1 MKLFR
6 NIKKE
11 MNLSD
16 KEYEN
21 SVILGPENTSI
32 GNSISLGIKNSN
44 DNMNGNS
51 NHFTHK
57 IKCAIKSISK
67 KVILDSITKLD
78 PRYLAKNNP
87 VMFTV
92 EIGFII
98 VLLIAFLPSNISIE
112 FVNQSRVLYFQTAII
127 LILTV
132 WFATFS
138 ESLSEA
144 QAKARV
150 DSLRSLEKEV
160 SAHKIIN
167 NEKEVTVTSTSLN
180 PGDEVMVYAGEI
192 IPRDGLVNECKAFVD
207 ESMMTGESNPVFKEE
222 GDHVIGGTRVASDKL
237 VVEITSEAGR
247 SFLDEMIGL
256 IQSST
261 RPKTKN
267 EIALSMLLAGLSLIF
282 IMVIGTLLFFT
293 DFLGYKADIATQVAL
308 LVALMPTTIGAL
320 LPAIGVAG
328 ITRLGRDSII
338 AKSGKGIEAAGD
350 CDVLILDK
358 TGTITEG
365 SRSAVEFISMNEYT
379 EKDIG
384 QAAFAASIH
393 DTTHEGKSIVDLAEE
408 KKFVPPLLEKIIPAR
423 SLPFSA
429 ETKCSG
435 IEFIASKETILN
447 TEQEEEFRSLARG
460 ILDDG
465 SRGISSTDKPLT
477 ADAAVSPSIE
487 EIERDIERASKSRV
501 HDLLAKLEQTK
512 SEVRILKGAVDMI
525 IDFAGPNVNQAELKW
540 KAQEVAK
547 NGATPL
553 AVSIN
558 NEVIGIVVL
567 KDNLKENIK
576 EKLNEVRTTGITTVM
591 ITGDN
596 QLTAQVIAKEAN
608 VDEVIA
614 EAKPTDKLTRVQQE
628 QLKGHV
634 IGMVGDGTNDAPA
647 LAKADVG
654 LAMNSGTAAAKEAAN
669 MVDLDSDPSNIMK
682 VVKLGKQLLMTRGA
696 ITTFSIAN
704 DAAKY
709 FAILPA
715 MFAGTNNPKMQML
728 NIMHL
733 SSPET
738 AILSTLIFNAIII
751 PALIPISLRGV
762 KFKAEP
768 PQKTF
773 IRNMLIYGLGGAA
786 LPFVGIKAIDMLL
799 SVFMK

>member
-1 MKLFR
+1 MIVMKIFE
-6 NIKKE
+6 NIKMR
-11 MNLSD
+11 MNQANTKNKGSAILSND
-16 KEYEN
+16 DN
-21 SVILGPENTSI
+21 NRT
-32 GNSISLGIKNSN
+32 ISNSN
-44 DNMNGNS
+44 NNGNGN
-51 NHFTHK
+51 NHPGHK
-57 IKCAIKSISK
+57 IKSALNWINKR
-67 KVILDSITKLD
+67 VIIDSITKLD

-92 EIGFII
+92 EVGFIV
-98 VLLIAFLPSNISIE
+98 VLAISLIPANISIE
-112 FVNQSRVLYFQTAII
+112 FVNQSNALYFQTAII
-127 LILTV
+127 LIITV

-138 ESLSEA
+138 EALSEA
-144 QAKARV
+144 QARARV

-160 SAHKIIN
+160 TAHKIIN
-167 NEKEVTVTSTSLN
+167 DEREVTVTSTNLK

-192 IPRDGLVNECKAFVD
+192 IPRDGLVNDGKAFID

-247 SFLDEMIGL
+247 SFLDQMIGL
-256 IQSST
+256 IQNST

-293 DFLGYKADIATQVAL
+293 DFLGLKADIAIQVAL

-328 ITRLGRDSII
+328 ITRLGKDSII

-365 SRSAVEFISMNEYT
+365 SRSAVEFIPMNQYT
-379 EKDIG
+379 EKDVG

-408 KKFVPPLLEKIIPAR
+408 KKFVPPLLEKVIPAR
-423 SLPFSA
+423 SIEFTA
-429 ETKCSG
+429 ETRCSG
-435 IEFIASKETILN
+435 IEFIASKEAILN
-447 TEQEEEFRSLARG
+447 KEQEEKFRSLARG
-460 ILDDG
+460 ILDNG
-465 SRGISSTDKPLT
+465 SKSVSSSTDKAGT
-477 ADAAVSPSIE
+477 AAAVNPTIE
-487 EIERDIERASKSRV
+487 EIERDVDRASKSRF
-501 HDLLAKLEQTK
+501 HDLLIKLEQTK
-512 SEVRILKGAVDMI
+512 SEVKILKGAIDMI
-525 IDFAGPNVNQAELKW
+525 IDLAGPNVNQAEIKW
-540 KAQEVAK
+540 KAQEVSK
-547 NGATPL
+547 NGSTPL

-558 NEVIGIVVL
+558 NEVIGLVVL

-576 EKLNEVRTTGITTVM
+576 EKLNEVRATGITTVM

-596 QLTAQVIAKEAN
+596 QLTAQVIAKEAD

-614 EAKPTDKLTRVQQE
+614 EAKPTDKLTRVEAE
-628 QLKGHV
+628 QIKGHV

-715 MFAGTNNPKMQML
+715 MFAGSNNSKLQIL

-733 SSPET
+733 HSPET

-751 PALIPISLRGV
+751 PALIPLSLRGV
-762 KFKAEP
+762 AFKAEP

-786 LPFVGIKAIDMLL
+786 LPFVGIKAIDLIL
-799 SVFMK
+799 STFMK